1 MSFFEGFNSLF
12 DWMFPKTL
20 KEHTENLDKKMQDLY
35 DKMGWGNY
43 ENPLNKTISPE
54 ESLKMKESPA
64 KGKKGYLL
72 YSPFGRKEHGY
83 FFRIYNSDGTFTDYD
98 INCEELEVE
107 ILCDSVAFYENEN
120 GKKTLDWSSRAL
132 GR

>member
-1 MSFFEGFNSLF
+1 
-12 DWMFPKTL
+12 MFPKTL
-20 KEHTENLDKKMQDLY
+20 KEQTEDLDERMQNLY

-43 ENPLNKTISPE
+43 ENPLDKMGWGNYENPLDKTISPE
-54 ESLKMKESPA
+54 ESLKMKEAPA

-72 YSPFGRKEHGY
+72 YSPFVRKEHRY

-98 INCEELEVE
+98 IDCEELEVE
-107 ILCDSVAFYENEN
+107 ILCDWVAFYENEN